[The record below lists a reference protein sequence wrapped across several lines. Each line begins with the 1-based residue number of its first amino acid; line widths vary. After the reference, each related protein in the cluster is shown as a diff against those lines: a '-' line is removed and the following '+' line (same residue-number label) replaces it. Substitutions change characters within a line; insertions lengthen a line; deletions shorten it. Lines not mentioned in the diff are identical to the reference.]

1 MSNLTSKQ
9 SRFVREYLIDLN
21 AKQAAIRAGY
31 SARSAEVEGSRLLK
45 HAKVAAAIVQERK
58 AVSVRTGVTPESVV
72 KELAKFGFSDIRKV
86 LSWRSNVEQIGEN
99 DDGEPILKVENEVTL
114 RNSDEIDD
122 ETAAA
127 ISEISQTKD
136 GALKVK
142 LVDKRA
148 ALVDI
153 GRHLGMFR
161 SGTAASDESGGD
173 EAQTPRKPAGGDAWD
188 GLLQ

>member
-1 MSNLTSKQ
+1 M
-9 SRFVREYLIDLN
+9 
-21 AKQAAIRAGY
+21 
-31 SARSAEVEGSRLLK
+31 
-45 HAKVAAAIVQERK
+45 
-58 AVSVRTGVTPESVV
+58 AVNTGVTPESVV
-72 KELAKFGFSDIRKV
+72 KELAKLGFSDIRKV
-86 LSWRSNVEQIGEN
+86 LSWRSNIEQIGEN
-99 DDGEPILKVENEVTL
+99 DDGEPILKVGNEVTL

-153 GRHLGMFR
+153 GRHLGMFK
-161 SGTAASDESGGD
+161 SGTAASEESGD
-173 EAQTPRKPAGGDAWD
+173 DDARTPRKPAGGDAWD